1 MRAGVYA
8 GFVLNPQR
16 PRRYVAGTEE
26 MSTAIQEYMEQ
37 QGIEG
42 NPTPEQAAHI
52 MSLAM
57 QGDTGEQPETDVTP
71 AVEQKQDDAQPDAAK
86 AEEQEK
92 QEDPVLLA
100 KDGKHTI
107 PYEELTNAR
116 TAAQEAQRL
125 AAEAQARADALA
137 ANNAAL
143 EQQIAAQQK
152 PAEPQPLPADEY
164 KAQLRALRIAETE
177 AMMDGDAQKVVEL
190 REQMDELTERR
201 YAAKQPEA
209 KPTEAPQQDPAIAG
223 HFAAIRAAHPDFESV
238 AESKEL
244 KDWMTGQISAVPE
257 IARPAVQA
265 EFDRILQRGT
275 AADVIGLL
283 TQYKAGAA
291 QKASSAEAAAAA
303 AVAGAKSRAPA
314 SLSEIPGAAPAASP
328 FAALES
334 LSPVD
339 LADRMASMTP
349 EQITAYLNRKG

>member
-1 MRAGVYA
+1 
-8 GFVLNPQR
+8 
-16 PRRYVAGTEE
+16 

-57 QGDTGEQPETDVTP
+57 QGDTGDQPETDVTP
-71 AVEQKQDDAQPDAAK
+71 AVEQKQDDAQPDAK

-92 QEDPVLLA
+92 LEEPVLLA

-137 ANNAAL
+137 ADKAAL

-152 PAEPQPLPADEY
+152 PEAPQPLPADEY
-164 KAQLRALRIAETE
+164 KAQMRALRKAETE
-177 AMMDGDAQKVVEL
+177 ALMDGDAEKVVEL

-209 KPTEAPQQDPAIAG
+209 KPAEATQQDPAVAG

-244 KDWMTGQISAVPE
+244 KDWMAGQLAAVPE

-291 QKASSAEAAAAA
+291 QKASTAEAAAAA
-303 AVAGAKSRAPA
+303 AVANAKSRTPA
-314 SLSEIPGAAPAASP
+314 SLSEIPGAAPAANP

>member
-1 MRAGVYA
+1 
-8 GFVLNPQR
+8 
-16 PRRYVAGTEE
+16 
-26 MSTAIQEYMEQ
+26 MEQ

-71 AVEQKQDDAQPDAAK
+71 AVEQKQDDAQPDTAK
-86 AEEQEK
+86 AEDQEK
-92 QEDPVLLA
+92 QEEPVLLA

-137 ANNAAL
+137 ADKAAL
-143 EQQIAAQQK
+143 EQQIASQQK

-164 KAQLRALRIAETE
+164 KAQLRALRKAETE
-177 AMMDGDAQKVVEL
+177 ALMDGDADKVVEL

-201 YAAKQPEA
+201 YAKQPES
-209 KPTEAPQQDPAIAG
+209 KPAEATQQDPAIAG

-244 KDWMTGQISAVPE
+244 KEWMVGQLAAVPE

-303 AVAGAKSRAPA
+303 AVANAKSRTPA
-314 SLSEIPGAAPAASP
+314 SLSEIPGAAPSADP
-328 FAALES
+328 FAALDS
-334 LSPVD
+334 LTGVD
-339 LADRMASMTP
+339 LADKLATMSRSQV
-349 EQITAYLNRKG
+349 EAYLNRKG

>member
-1 MRAGVYA
+1 
-8 GFVLNPQR
+8 
-16 PRRYVAGTEE
+16 

-71 AVEQKQDDAQPDAAK
+71 AVEQKQDDAQPDAK
-86 AEEQEK
+86 AEDQEK
-92 QEDPVLLA
+92 QEEPVLLA
-100 KDGKHTI
+100 RDGKHTI

-125 AAEAQARADALA
+125 TAEAQARADALA
-137 ANNAAL
+137 ADKAAL

-152 PAEPQPLPADEY
+152 PAEPQPLPDDEY
-164 KAQLRALRIAETE
+164 KAHLRALRKAETE
-177 AMMDGDAQKVVEL
+177 ALMDGDAEKVVEL

-209 KPTEAPQQDPAIAG
+209 KPTEATQQDQAIAG

-244 KDWMTGQISAVPE
+244 KDWMAGQLSAVPE

-291 QKASSAEAAAAA
+291 QKASTSEAAAAA
-303 AVAGAKSRAPA
+303 AVANAKSRTPA
-314 SLSEIPGAAPAASP
+314 SLSEIPGAAPAADP
-328 FAALES
+328 FAALDS
-334 LSPVD
+334 LTGVD
-339 LADRMASMTP
+339 LVDKLATMKR
-349 EQITAYLNRKG
+349 EQVEAYMNRNG